1 MARTSMGGRLLSM
14 KPVRVRSARA
24 AGAGAVMAAGAAG
37 AAAGAGVAAAV
48 ANTAANRLLRSCKRQ
63 GVKAR
68 NSNGFRAFIVL
79 LAFLPFCQLHAVL
92 QCLALNDTR
101 ARRGGSWLRFFYGS
115 NIVGAVIG
123 DRLVGFYQSRMY
135 DIA

>member
-1 MARTSMGGRLLSM
+1 MGGRLLSM

-68 NSNGFRAFIVL
+68 NSKGFRAFFVML
-79 LAFLPFCQLHAVL
+79 EFLPLFQLQEVL
-92 QCLALNDTR
+92 QNLPAILGQNALGMELHPPNR
-101 ARRGGSWLRFFYGS
+101 
-115 NIVGAVIG
+115 
-123 DRLVGFYQSRMY
+123 
-135 DIA
+135 